1 MSASNAQRSWQGRG
15 LWLGIAAL
23 VLLGAGFL
31 AVRMFQQSAQQ
42 AAIEEAAPAPRQ
54 VTVAAL
60 GRLEPEGEVISVSGP
75 QGDRIGQLLVAEGD
89 YVQQGEILTYLESY
103 EERLAERNYAA
114 SQLAEA
120 QTRLAAETQY
130 GNAQVQEARTRLGQI
145 DRPQSLE
152 IEAQQAT
159 VRQLE
164 AELDLAETDLER
176 SRRLRAEGAISQQ
189 ELDQQVTEVRR
200 AQEELNNA
208 RASLVRLETARIR
221 DLENAQA
228 QVQSTQA
235 ESTRS
240 QAQIEVDSAARN
252 LELANASLDRTIIR
266 APSDGEILQIITQT
280 GEAIGEEGI
289 LELGNTRQMYVVAE
303 VYETDVGLVELGQK
317 ATITSRNGAF
327 DETLTGTVERIGTQI
342 FKNDVLDDDPA
353 ANADAR
359 VVEVRIRLDQSEPVA
374 RLTNLQ
380 VDVRI
385 DVDESDGNSAPPTT
399 PITPTPSPAE

>member
-60 GRLEPEGEVISVSGP
+60 GRLEPEGEVIRVSGP
-75 QGDRIGQLLVAEGD
+75 QGDRISQLLVAEGG
-89 YVQQGEILTYLESY
+89 YVQQGEILAYLESY

-152 IEAQQAT
+152 VEAQQAT

-176 SRRLRAEGAISQQ
+176 SQSLRAEGAISQQ

-208 RASLVRLETARIR
+208 RSSLVRLETARSR

-266 APSDGEILQIITQT
+266 APNDGEILQIITQT

-289 LELGNTRQMYVVAE
+289 LEMGNTRQMYVVAE

-327 DETLTGTVERIGTQI
+327 DETLTGNVERIGTQI

-385 DVDESDGNSAPPTT
+385 DVDESDGNSAPPAS